1 MINASLRDEVTG
13 GLARRKGLKVSD
25 DGCSNML
32 TVLWQVSY
40 PSPAA
45 NSSVALRVVDEK
57 IKELFEQFGLEHLLQ
72 LYGFDAIRSGWLTK
86 LLQLVCR

>member
-1 MINASLRDEVTG
+1 
-13 GLARRKGLKVSD
+13 
-25 DGCSNML
+25 ML
-32 TVLWQVSY
+32 TLLWQVSY

-72 LYGFDAIRSGWLTK
+72 L
-86 LLQLVCR
+86 

>member
-1 MINASLRDEVTG
+1 M
-13 GLARRKGLKVSD
+13 SD

-32 TVLWQVSY
+32 TLLWQVSY

-72 LYGFDAIRSGWLTK
+72 LYGFDTIRLGSCSLFAVDIVQLEFHILLLRMEQLTMN
-86 LLQLVCR
+86 VF